1 MMMKKNVL
9 LVILLFTVIVS
20 LLVTVLYGFGKRD
33 SYITGIENIIIS
45 ECGGREV
52 TKEEYNSLNGR
63 GVVFYPFSALL
74 QSSDYYNNDKCALYL
89 KYKDNELEKYSSELN
104 SELNGVLYY
113 QESYMP
119 SNESMIKGCFQL
131 EVREYN
137 EESDCI
143 DSYDK
148 EYSILDEYYQKL
160 LEDGYSSDFS
170 SYEKWSPGIAKQS
183 NYLVFCEYQQNSNN
197 IWGEVLI
204 KNESYYTR
212 IKYSF
217 EDCDECYDDF
227 CDILDYMS
235 IPRPKDLYL
244 E

>member
-1 MMMKKNVL
+1 MNKKLTL
-9 LVILLFTVIVS
+9 LIIFFVFLIIFFVCLIVFQQRR
-20 LLVTVLYGFGKRD
+20 GD
-33 SYITGIENIIIS
+33 SYIAGLEKILID
-45 ECGGREV
+45 ECGGREA
-52 TKEEYNSLNGR
+52 TAEEYGKLNGR

-160 LEDGYSSDFS
+160 LEDGYSSDFG

-183 NYLVFCEYQQNSNN
+183 NYLIFCEYQQNSNN